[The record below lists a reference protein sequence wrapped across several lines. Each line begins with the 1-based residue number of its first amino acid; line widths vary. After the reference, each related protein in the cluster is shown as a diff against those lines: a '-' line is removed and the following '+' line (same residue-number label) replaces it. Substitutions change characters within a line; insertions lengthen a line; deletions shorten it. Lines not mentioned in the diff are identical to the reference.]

1 MNCAGNLAGIIAPIL
16 AGYVADTIGIAT
28 NFLITGAILL
38 AGIACFLFL
47 LGKIEQI
54 EAPPAE
60 ESGITETRRGTS
72 IA

>member
-1 MNCAGNLAGIIAPIL
+1 MNCSGNLAGIIAPIL
-16 AGYVADTIGIAT
+16 DGYVADTIGIAT

-54 EAPPAE
+54 EVPPSA
-60 ESGITETRRGTS
+60 ESGIS
-72 IA
+72 DASVA